1 MTGGLEKATAAL
13 GGARATQGLDKGI
26 LSARQSSRLLAEEL
40 GIHLPRAVTSA
51 IGEMLPAIGGLG
63 GALLAA
69 FAVREVY
76 EFGEYVKSDS
86 EAVEG
91 LAQAEDRMKE
101 AVKENLAEFKNF
113 TREALQFELNAT
125 NLRIGA
131 EERDFQHARRVA
143 ENEAAL
149 LPYVWHAFDWAFQ
162 THIADNE
169 KQTREMLDND
179 MALAKELTNLLEG
192 KNEDAAAARAAK
204 KKKDAEDAA
213 REAYRKEL
221 EASKQDMDATN
232 RSAEQ
237 AAKLFSDLY
246 FSINEVDPAQKKF
259 IENEQEIAKVTDGAT
274 RAMLDQM
281 NWQEREKALA
291 KELAETLKGLGDIK
305 FQLPPL
311 PTNFFLPMIEGTKQL
326 TAAERLALPTEREI
340 KVVREELTRLMP
352 DLTQKEMQA
361 NAQRLASNPQ
371 IQKEIELLRQGK
383 IAQEELNR
391 AIAQEMGVKEQFLPV
406 SKQFTEAIHAEITAT
421 HESMVAASEEAT
433 KGLAGFIGGRKAQ
446 AAVEAVWETARGIA
460 LLAEG
465 SWPPNPAAI
474 VAAGLHFEAAA
485 QYAILAGSGGHHRGR
500 GAAGGG
506 GGGAQ
511 ESSGP
516 GGRQTVEQGGGEGT
530 RGGGGSGNPQTIV
543 QISGGQLNSNG
554 QQQLAAWVGMG
565 AAVGLYKFNAS
576 GSSGIPAPRY

>member
-1 MTGGLEKATAAL
+1 
-13 GGARATQGLDKGI
+13 
-26 LSARQSSRLLAEEL
+26 
-40 GIHLPRAVTSA
+40 
-51 IGEMLPAIGGLG
+51 MLPAIGGLG

-460 LLAEG
+460 LLAED
-465 SWPPNPAAI
+465 
-474 VAAGLHFEAAA
+474 LAA
-485 QYAILAGSGGHHRGR
+485 QSCRHRCR
-500 GAAGGG
+500 RAALR
-506 GGGAQ
+506 GGGAIRN
-511 ESSGP
+511 SGGLGRPPSGP
-516 GGRQTVEQGGGEGT
+516 RGGRGRRRRGAGKFGSRRPPDGGAGR
-530 RGGGGSGNPQTIV
+530 RGGNARRGRSGNPQTIV
-543 QISGGQLNSNG
+543 QISGGQLNSTASSSLPPGWGWGRRWGSTN
-554 QQQLAAWVGMG
+554 LMPAAPAGFPPRG
-565 AAVGLYKFNAS
+565 IESPGL
-576 GSSGIPAPRY
+576 GTRG